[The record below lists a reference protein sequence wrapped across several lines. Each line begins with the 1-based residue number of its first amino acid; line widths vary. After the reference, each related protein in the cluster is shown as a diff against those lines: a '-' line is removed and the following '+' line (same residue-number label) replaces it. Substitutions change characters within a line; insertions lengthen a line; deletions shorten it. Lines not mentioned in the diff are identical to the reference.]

1 MTRPPRV
8 LHVDPGREWRGG
20 QSQLRLLAAGLERRG
35 VEQAVATRGDSRLAR
50 EVRALG
56 VRVVPLRWEAGLDPR
71 AVLGTAREAPDW
83 EVVHAHGSHAL
94 QASLLALGLA
104 GGAVRLVAARRQV
117 FPLRSPSVWRRAD
130 VVVAVSRPVRDVL
143 VAGGLEPRRVR
154 VVHDG
159 VDAGELRAQRPGRLR
174 AAAGAADGELLVG
187 TAGALVGAK
196 DHATLLRA
204 AARVLAVRDDVRFVV
219 AGEGPERPALEALA
233 RELGV
238 ADRVA
243 LPGRVEEAA
252 LSLGDLDLF
261 VMTSAAEGLG
271 SAALEALAAGV
282 APVLARAGGL
292 SDVAGAE
299 LPSVPP
305 SDPEA
310 LAEAV
315 LGLLADPGR
324 RERVAAA
331 ARERAELFTAERM
344 TEGTLDAYRAAL
356 RTLR

>member
-1 MTRPPRV
+1 VTRPPRV

-20 QSQLRLLAAGLERRG
+20 QSQLRLLAAGLARRG
-35 VEQAVATRGDSRLAR
+35 VEQAVAARGDSRLAR

-71 AVLGTAREAPDW
+71 AVLGIAREAPGW

-104 GGAVRLVAARRQV
+104 GGPGRLAAARRQV
-117 FPLRSPSVWRRAD
+117 FPLRSAAAWKRAD
-130 VVVAVSRPVRDVL
+130 VVVAVSGAVRDVL

-159 VDAGELRAQRPGRLR
+159 VDPGELRPPRPGRLR

-187 TAGALVGAK
+187 TAGALVPAK

-204 AARVLAVRDDVRFVV
+204 AARVLAARDDVRFLV

-243 LPGRVEEAA
+243 LPGRVEDAA
-252 LSLGDLDLF
+252 RSFGDLDLF
-261 VMTSAAEGLG
+261 VMSSSGEGLG

-292 SDVAGAE
+292 ADVAGGE

-310 LAEAV
+310 LAGAV
-315 LGLLADPGR
+315 LGLLAAPGR
-324 RERVAAA
+324 RARVAAA
-331 ARERAELFTAERM
+331 ARERAGRFTADRM

-356 RTLR
+356 RRRR